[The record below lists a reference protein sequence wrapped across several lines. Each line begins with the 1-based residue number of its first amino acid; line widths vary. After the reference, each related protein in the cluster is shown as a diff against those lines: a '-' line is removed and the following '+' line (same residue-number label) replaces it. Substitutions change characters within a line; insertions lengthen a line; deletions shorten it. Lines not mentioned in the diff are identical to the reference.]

1 MSKEST
7 GVGGRATGAARDS
20 LIQAYYLA
28 TPLFWLL
35 DVLFH
40 APIRVAALPQPG
52 LRLLYYVFALG
63 CGVLVRWR
71 PRLTPFV
78 GLAESSMNLLL
89 LILSVLLPIFTLPT
103 RVAEGAEISLP
114 FGPAML
120 INFFLSGTLLVISFY
135 RNQERI
141 TESIRVGILG
151 QRDDGGK

>member
-1 MSKEST
+1 MREST
-7 GVGGRATGAARDS
+7 GVGRRATGAARDS

-35 DVLFH
+35 DFVFH
-40 APIRVAALPQPG
+40 APVRVAALPQPE
-52 LRLLYYVFALG
+52 LRLLYYVFALA

-78 GLAESSMNLLL
+78 GLAESSANLLL

-103 RVAEGAEISLP
+103 RVAEGAEVSLP

-141 TESIRVGILG
+141 AESIRDGILG
-151 QRDDGGK
+151 QRDNGGK